1 MAAWSPMETVTSCTK
16 TETLKMCLFLFH
28 YVTCSN
34 FQGKFKTP
42 KKYYTSKRKIIT
54 IMVHTKMSVPCRKIN
69 RSLLS
74 VLTCIVDNI
83 KKISNKDTQYMHY
96 QTYHV
101 NVPNINLS
109 TYNRMNKFNNIPPDI
124 KSLNHVMCKNTYTS
138 IKRKSIT
145 LLLFY
150 TEFTSII
157 NSQLLLKN
165 MYKSLRFKDILLL

>member
-1 MAAWSPMETVTSCTK
+1 MDAWSPMETVTSRTK

-74 VLTCIVDNI
+74 ALTCIVDNI
-83 KKISNKDTQYMHY
+83 KKFLTKIHSICTTRRTM
-96 QTYHV
+96 
-101 NVPNINLS
+101 L
-109 TYNRMNKFNNIPPDI
+109 
-124 KSLNHVMCKNTYTS
+124 MCQILTS
-138 IKRKSIT
+138 VHIT
-145 LLLFY
+145 
-150 TEFTSII
+150 E
-157 NSQLLLKN
+157 
-165 MYKSLRFKDILLL
+165 